1 MVWNRVKEHPI
12 LRSSSILAST
22 ELASF
27 QFGLT
32 RVLKAFMMADSV
44 TEENRAR
51 KMVCTVWQRRE
62 KHLSVMLVAKGS
74 FALPPPH
81 TITTT
86 HTPQRKTTTLNTTH
100 G

>member
-32 RVLKAFMMADSV
+32 RVLKAFTMADSV
-44 TEENRAR
+44 TEENRAL
-51 KMVCTVWQRRE
+51 KMVCKRRGGRWGE
-62 KHLSVMLVAKGS
+62 QQFCLGPCKRLHKHH
-74 FALPPPH
+74 P
-81 TITTT
+81 
-86 HTPQRKTTTLNTTH
+86 TPA
-100 G
+100 